1 MSFSPF
7 GPQIYLPE
15 ARVLQMGWNRRLS
28 ETSLKTYKWTSLLP
42 RAAGSHLKMC
52 FWLLATRKRLTR
64 RPREIIE
71 PLRSVFPSR
80 NAGKRQLYIRS
91 CIGSITQTEV
101 MGRKTCFFGLQ
112 ISIIPHTT
120 WSTVLSS
127 DQRFAKAYS
136 RLSLAFSRS
145 CEPGASFSPTSAE
158 RKEEGRN

>member
-1 MSFSPF
+1 MSFSPS

-71 PLRSVFPSR
+71 PLRSVFPLR

-136 RLSLAFSRS
+136 HLSLARY
-145 CEPGASFSPTSAE
+145 PAIM
-158 RKEEGRN
+158 

>member
-80 NAGKRQLYIRS
+80 NAGKRQLYLRS
-91 CIGSITQTEV
+91 CIGSITREV
-101 MGRKTCFFGLQ
+101 MGRKTCFSDYKYPLSPHHFEY
-112 ISIIPHTT
+112 SIVFR
-120 WSTVLSS
+120 STICKSVFTFVA
-127 DQRFAKAYS
+127 RF
-136 RLSLAFSRS
+136 LAIM
-145 CEPGASFSPTSAE
+145 
-158 RKEEGRN
+158 